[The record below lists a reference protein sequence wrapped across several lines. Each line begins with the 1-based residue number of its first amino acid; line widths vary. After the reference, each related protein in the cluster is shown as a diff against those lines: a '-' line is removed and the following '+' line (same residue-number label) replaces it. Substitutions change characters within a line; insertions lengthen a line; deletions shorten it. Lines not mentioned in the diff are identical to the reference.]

1 MYIQVVMQSLIQSD
15 HKVAMLTGNTLS
27 IYNMYSTINCHKIEF
42 LSYIHVCVYTHF
54 TRYYTIYYLYV
65 YYTGDS
71 LLTSLHVAKQV
82 DICTPEKPVIILQA
96 IDSGTPSGLG
106 QWLLRDDST
115 GEETYIP
122 FSINSILSL
131 YEQYN
136 MLTTEKDLLAV
147 IDKTGGKGSELWVC

>member
-1 MYIQVVMQSLIQSD
+1 MYQ
-15 HKVAMLTGNTLS
+15 
-27 IYNMYSTINCHKIEF
+27 
-42 LSYIHVCVYTHF
+42 CV
-54 TRYYTIYYLYV
+54 
-65 YYTGDS
+65 YTGDS

-96 IDSGTPSGLG
+96 IDPGTSSGTGTTGLGNGLG

-122 FSINSILSL
+122 FTMNSILSL

-136 MLTTEKDLLAV
+136 MLTTEKALLAV
-147 IDKTGGKGSELWVC
+147 IEKTGGKGSELWVG

>member
-1 MYIQVVMQSLIQSD
+1 MYQ
-15 HKVAMLTGNTLS
+15 
-27 IYNMYSTINCHKIEF
+27 
-42 LSYIHVCVYTHF
+42 CV
-54 TRYYTIYYLYV
+54 
-65 YYTGDS
+65 YTGDS

-82 DICTPEKPVIILQA
+82 DICTLEKPVIILQA
-96 IDSGTPSGLG
+96 IDSGTSSGTGTASLGVG

-122 FSINSILSL
+122 FTMNNILSL

-147 IDKTGGKGSELWVC
+147 IEKTGGKGSELWVG